1 MAPQNQENARL
12 LGRSIISKDRKALR
26 QAARI
31 SLVRDMRKGRLLIRF
46 VCVDSKLRV
55 RRGTLGIRRNFGHS
69 SMAILKATGDILKK
83 AATIRRCVQQ
93 PVLDKQL
100 LRHIRKTITMICTDS
115 ASDEITAAE
124 MMRGNVLNDM
134 TILTP
139 NLRVVLR
146 DFAHSSRRPFLF
158 IKHRYYYY
166 VGQRRHQ
173 QKQRFWH

>member
-1 MAPQNQENARL
+1 
-12 LGRSIISKDRKALR
+12 
-26 QAARI
+26 
-31 SLVRDMRKGRLLIRF
+31 MRKGRLLIRF
-46 VCVDSKLRV
+46 VCVDSKLWV
-55 RRGTLGIRRNFGHS
+55 RRGTLGIRRNIGHT

-100 LRHIRKTITMICTDS
+100 LRHIRKTITMMCTYR
-115 ASDEITAAE
+115 ASDEITATE
-124 MMRGNVLNDM
+124 MIRGNVLDHM
-134 TILTP
+134 AILTP

-146 DFAHSSRRPFLF
+146 DFAHSSRRTFCF
-158 IKHRYYYY
+158 SKNRYYY